1 MPDLL
6 GDDDRTPAS
15 ARRPIVYDLTHLVSR
30 LTTAASSG
38 IDRVDLAYGAHF
50 AGEDR
55 IVAGAHYGLTGPHLL
70 SPRGSRAIVAAAA
83 AVWREEAGEAD
94 FSALADWLAAPPGAP
109 FAPRRATTRGQPAL
123 ARAARRLAQVRFRI
137 AHDRRLAIPPGAIYL
152 NAAQHAFEFPQFF
165 RWLDRRPDLRKVFL
179 IHDLLPLDYPEYF
192 RASNLAVFR
201 RRLATALRHA
211 DAFIA
216 STQGV
221 RARLREELARQGAPD
236 RPVHVQPF
244 ASPLEGA
251 LGAAAPA
258 GESGGH
264 PYFVMIGTMEPRKNH
279 LLVLHIWRELAA
291 AGANAPRL
299 VLIGARGWENE
310 QVADILDRSVALR
323 AHVAELSGL
332 PSARLARL
340 LQGACGLLAPSYD
353 EGYGLPV
360 VEALALGAPAIASDI
375 PVFREVTQGR
385 ARLLS
390 PLAGPAWRAEI
401 ERLSGD
407 APYRRSRRDEARR
420 FAAPT
425 WREYFAGVEGFLKG
439 L

>member
-1 MPDLL
+1 MPDLV
-6 GDDDRTPAS
+6 GVDDIPPAN
-15 ARRPIVYDLTHLVSR
+15 AKRPIVYDLTHLVTR
-30 LTTAASSG
+30 LTTAASSC

-70 SPRGSRAIVAAAA
+70 SPRLSRAIAAAAA
-83 AVWREEAGEAD
+83 AVWREGAGDVD
-94 FSALADWLAAPPGAP
+94 FSALLDWLAAPPAAP
-109 FAPRRATTRGQPAL
+109 FAPRRATGQGQPAL
-123 ARAARRLAQVRFRI
+123 ARAARRLAQARFRI
-137 AHDRRLAIPPGAIYL
+137 AHDRRLAIPAGAIYL
-152 NAAQHAFEFPQFF
+152 NAAQHAFEFPLFF
-165 RWLDRRPDLRKVFL
+165 RWLDRRPDLRKAFL

-192 RASNLAVFR
+192 RAGNLAVFR
-201 RRLATALRHA
+201 RRLATAFRHA
-211 DAFIA
+211 DAFIT
-216 STQGV
+216 STQVV
-221 RARLREELARQGAPD
+221 RARLREELARQGFPD
-236 RPVHVQPF
+236 RPIHVQPF
-244 ASPLEGA
+244 ASPLEDA
-251 LGAAAPA
+251 AAAAPA

-291 AGANAPRL
+291 ADASAPRL

-340 LQGACGLLAPSYD
+340 LQGSCGLLAPSYD

>member
-1 MPDLL
+1 MPDLV
-6 GDDDRTPAS
+6 GDEENRPAE
-15 ARRPIVYDLTHLVSR
+15 ARRPIVYDLTHLVTR
-30 LTTAASSG
+30 LTAAASSG
-38 IDRVDLAYGAHF
+38 IDRVDLAYGVHF
-50 AGEDR
+50 AGADR
-55 IVAGAHYGLTGPHLL
+55 IVAGAHYGLTGPHLI
-70 SPRGSRAIVAAAA
+70 SPRRSRAIVAAAA
-83 AVWREEAGEAD
+83 AAWREGAGEAG
-94 FSALADWLAAPPGAP
+94 FAALLDWLAAPPGAP
-109 FAPRRATTRGQPAL
+109 FAPCRPTGRSQKVL
-123 ARAARRLAQVRFRI
+123 ARAARRLAQTRFRL
-137 AHDRRLAIPPGAIYL
+137 AHDRPLAIPAGAVYL
-152 NAAQHAFEFPQFF
+152 NAAQHAFEFPRFF
-165 RWLDRRPDLRKVFL
+165 GWLDRRPDLRKAFL

-192 RASNLAVFR
+192 RASNLGVFR
-201 RRLATALRHA
+201 RRLATAFRYA
-211 DAFIA
+211 DAFIV
-216 STQGV
+216 STQVV

-244 ASPLEGA
+244 PSPLEGA
-251 LGAAAPA
+251 ADTPV

-279 LLVLHIWRELAA
+279 LLVLHIWREMLAA
-291 AGANAPRL
+291 DANAPRL

-323 AHVAELSGL
+323 GHVAELSGL

-340 LQGACGLLAPSYD
+340 LRGSCGLLAPSHD

-401 ERLSGD
+401 ERLGGD
-407 APYRRSRRDEARR
+407 ADYRRLRQAEARR

-425 WREYFAGVEGFLKG
+425 WRGYFAGVEAFLQG